1 MKKSAP
7 PRQEKSLRRGNG
19 MSSVLPVDRTTND
32 RTAKYDALMP
42 LLTAMLHDFQNLVHK
57 KPEGA
62 LSKKKIEIVNR
73 LLNSLLMVLEEE
85 PAREYLDLLNEE
97 DVPQN
102 SDVVLILGQFAA
114 AMRSFHSK
122 YWRSASIDD
131 AYCGEKGWS
140 VR

>member
-1 MKKSAP
+1 MKKSALLRP
-7 PRQEKSLRRGNG
+7 EKSLKKSNET
-19 MSSVLPVDRTTND
+19 SSGSSEDRTTND
-32 RTAKYDALMP
+32 RAAKYDALIP

-62 LSKKKIEIVNR
+62 LSKRKIEIVNR
-73 LLNSLLMVLEEE
+73 LLNSLLYVLEEE
-85 PAREYLDLLNEE
+85 PAREYLDLLSEE

-122 YWRSASIDD
+122 YWRSASLDD
-131 AYCGEKGWS
+131 DYGGEKGWS